1 MYPSTYEYINKMWS
15 IHIMEF
21 LWYWGSNLELG
32 KHTTTE
38 PLVFLKIK
46 GGGEEDKKK
55 YESTSTVCGYDH
67 SGGLCR

>member
-1 MYPSTYEYINKMWS
+1 
-15 IHIMEF
+15 MEF